1 MQLPPLPQ
9 LKVTVVES
17 PGTVSLERPFRITLR
32 VHNGRSEY
40 NTLSLSLSS
49 TLVCSSCRL
58 WLTEHIAKDSWY
70 WCASSLIVCLLP
82 LQWWTNEAS
91 ICTGETPRSWHPL
104 DWRDGEGIRISNPN
118 ELPAGGSMDMIV
130 SLLPVLPGLQVCVSL
145 QLCLVA
151 KVMLCNVANVSAHS
165 TFTVIRICRF
175 SI

>member
-40 NTLSLSLSS
+40 NTLSLSPQLLCVVAVDCGSLNIFLK
-49 TLVCSSCRL
+49 TVG
-58 WLTEHIAKDSWY
+58 Y

-104 DWRDGEGIRISNPN
+104 DWHDGEGIRISNPN
-118 ELPAGGSMDMIV
+118 ELPAEGSMDMIV